1 MKSEVNNRCHI
12 CKATKSNLLFNIK
25 YPEFRYPGIFSIRKC
40 KECGLLYNSP
50 RLDDKNLSELYDRNY
65 YFFNRPDSTE
75 FKRIINI
82 YKRTVALV
90 KESIKSK
97 KVLEIGSAK
106 GYLLAVL
113 AKLGWETFGIEISK
127 TATEYA
133 KTKFGIDCFTG
144 TLADYIQQPRKKKYP
159 LVLAIDVVEHVPY
172 PAKFI
177 SDITNVVEDNGILII
192 DTPNAEADNIKT
204 LKKSFSGFNPFHI
217 YLFSIKNI
225 TTLLEENGFIVE
237 KTFSYGNTSL
247 KKPSL
252 RYRLKPLFDFLHISN
267 IVYRIYLSFRNF
279 KANKTDNESLNNLV
293 EKLKKS
299 SDYFSQSDSQSELAY
314 NARGNNIV
322 VIARKSKKN

>member
-1 MKSEVNNRCHI
+1 MKSEVNKPCHI
-12 CKATKSNLLFNIK
+12 CNTTTSNTLFNIK
-25 YPEFRYPGIFSIRKC
+25 YPEFRYPGIFSIREC

-50 RLDDKNLSELYDRNY
+50 RLDDKNLSRLYDQNY
-65 YFFNRPDSTE
+65 YFFNRSDSAE

-82 YKRTVALV
+82 YKRSVALV

-97 KVLEIGSAK
+97 KVMEIGSAK

-113 AKLGWETFGIEISK
+113 AKLGWETFGVEISK
-127 TATEYA
+127 TAAEYA

-144 TLADYIQQPRKKKYP
+144 TLEDYLKQPRKKKYP
-159 LVLAIDVVEHVPY
+159 LVLAIDLIEHVPY

-192 DTPNAEADNIKT
+192 DTPNGEAHNIKT
-204 LKKSFSGFNPFHI
+204 LQKSFPGFNPFHI

-225 TTLLEENGFIVE
+225 TMLLEKNGFVVE
-237 KTFSYGNTSL
+237 KTFSYGNTAL

-267 IVYRIYLSFRNF
+267 IVYKTYLSFRNL
-279 KANKTDNESLNNLV
+279 KTNKSDNDSLKSLV

-299 SDYFSQSDSQSELAY
+299 TDYFSQTDSRSELSDDAK
-314 NARGNNIV
+314 GNNIV
-322 VIARKSKKN
+322 VIARKVSKI